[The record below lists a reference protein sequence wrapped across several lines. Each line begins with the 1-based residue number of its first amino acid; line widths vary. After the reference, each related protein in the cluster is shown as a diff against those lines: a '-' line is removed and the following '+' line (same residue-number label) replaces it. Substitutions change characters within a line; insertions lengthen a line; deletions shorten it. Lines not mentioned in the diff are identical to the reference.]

1 MPTLLTPTALL
12 ALLAPTPEGY
22 GVGLEWLVYASFLV
36 PALVLLVIWLAARR
50 RIV

>member
-1 MPTLLTPTALL
+1 MAVLL

-22 GVGLEWLVYASFLV
+22 GVGIEWMAYASFAV
-36 PALVLLVIWLAARR
+36 PALILIVIWLVAKR

>member
-1 MPTLLTPTALL
+1 MPHLL

-22 GVGLEWLVYASFLV
+22 GVGLEWLVYASFVV
-36 PALVLLVIWLAARR
+36 PAVLLVLIWWIGNR

>member
-1 MPTLLTPTALL
+1 MPDLL
-12 ALLAPTPEGY
+12 AAFLLAPTPEGY

-36 PALVLLVIWLAARR
+36 PIVVLLAIWFIGHR